1 MLNKLLITSLSN
13 TIAQVIRLSRE
24 ETKTTTM
31 IGGKPFDVDSLL
43 RECAVKK
50 KRPIHDAI
58 ENLDQPQ
65 QPLLQQQQ
73 ATDLSIGK
81 EKIQSGIFKNFE
93 VFSSSFFLIKMFR

>member
-1 MLNKLLITSLSN
+1 MLNKLIITSPSN

-24 ETKTTTM
+24 ETKTATM

-43 RECAVKK
+43 RECVVKK

-58 ENLDQPQ
+58 ENLDQRQ
-65 QPLLQQQQ
+65 TQQQ

-81 EKIQSGIFKNFE
+81 EKLESGNLFHFHLF
-93 VFSSSFFLIKMFR
+93 FSYL